1 MASSLVLPVH
11 DILLWLR
18 ASFLYGQVEA

>member
-11 DILLWLR
+11 DMLLWLR
-18 ASFLYGQVEA
+18 ASFPLWDG